1 MLKHLEPLQI
11 SEEMLGAYLEGNL
24 AADEVGYVES
34 VLQNDELLKGIVD
47 EVNSDGVDSV
57 NNIVNT
63 SACPDMD
70 LIYDLHI
77 PEIPA
82 FTILT
87 GEAILPTT
95 PFYSDIL
102 ACTSLEVN
110 DAEGIDPPDVS
121 DISIEQGGIK
131 DFGADTDDSII
142 MNEDL

>member
-47 EVNSDGVDSV
+47 EVNSDGVDWV
-57 NNIVNT
+57 NHTVNA
-63 SACPDMD
+63 SMCLDMD
-70 LIYDLHI
+70 LIFDLHI

-82 FTILT
+82 LTILT

-95 PFYSDIL
+95 PFYSDVL
-102 ACTSLEVN
+102 ACSSLEDN
-110 DAEGIDPPDVS
+110 DAEGIESPEASDVT
-121 DISIEQGGIK
+121 IEQGGMV
-131 DFGADTDDSII
+131 DFGADMDDSII

>member
-47 EVNSDGVDSV
+47 EVNSDGVVWV
-57 NNIVNT
+57 NHTVNT
-63 SACPDMD
+63 STCPDMD
-70 LIYDLHI
+70 LISDLHI
-77 PEIPA
+77 PEIPVL
-82 FTILT
+82 TILA

-102 ACTSLEVN
+102 ACSSLEDN
-110 DAEGIDPPDVS
+110 DAEGIDSPDVS
-121 DISIEQGGIK
+121 DISIEQGGIV
-131 DFGADTDDSII
+131 DFGADMDDSII

>member
-47 EVNSDGVDSV
+47 EVNSDGVDWG
-57 NNIVNT
+57 NHTINT
-63 SACPDMD
+63 STCPDMD
-70 LIYDLHI
+70 LIFDLHI

-82 FTILT
+82 LNILT
-87 GEAILPTT
+87 GETILPTT

-102 ACTSLEVN
+102 ACSSMEDN
-110 DAEGIDPPDVS
+110 GAEGIDTPDVS
-121 DISIEQGGIK
+121 DISIEQGGIV
-131 DFGADTDDSII
+131 DFGTDMDDSII

>member
-47 EVNSDGVDSV
+47 EVNSDGVDWV
-57 NNIVNT
+57 NHTVNT
-63 SACPDMD
+63 STCPDMD
-70 LIYDLHI
+70 LILDFNI
-77 PEIPA
+77 PEVPA
-82 FTILT
+82 LTILT

-102 ACTSLEVN
+102 ACSSMEDN
-110 DAEGIDPPDVS
+110 SAEGIDSLDVS
-121 DISIEQGGIK
+121 DISIEQGGIV
-131 DFGADTDDSII
+131 DFGTDMDDSII